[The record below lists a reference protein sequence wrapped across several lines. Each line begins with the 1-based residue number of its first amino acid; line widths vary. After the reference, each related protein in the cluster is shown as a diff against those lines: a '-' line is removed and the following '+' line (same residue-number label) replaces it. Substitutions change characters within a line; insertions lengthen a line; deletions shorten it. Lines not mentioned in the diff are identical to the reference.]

1 MYFSVATV
9 VRFSGSR
16 RVYNTGVSTFI
27 IGERLLMRVEGQLVV
42 AHGMCVCACVRA
54 FVCVY
59 VYVYVCVCMCLY
71 VSLCVHAWIDT
82 ELPDTSRYPADISR
96 DKICFYL
103 TCQNVLSL

>member
-42 AHGMCVCACVRA
+42 AHGMCVCVCMRACVCLR
-54 FVCVY
+54 VCLCL
-59 VYVYVCVCMCLY
+59 CVCLY

-82 ELPDTSRYPADISR
+82 ELPDISCYPADISR
-96 DKICFYL
+96 DKTCFYL
-103 TCQNVLSL
+103 TCQNILSL